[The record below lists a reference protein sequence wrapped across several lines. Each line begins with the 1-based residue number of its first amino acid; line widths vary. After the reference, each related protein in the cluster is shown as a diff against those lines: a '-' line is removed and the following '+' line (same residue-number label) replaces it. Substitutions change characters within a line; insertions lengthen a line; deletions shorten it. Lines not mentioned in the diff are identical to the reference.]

1 MKNIFSL
8 EPSILL
14 YQIRDAFI
22 YWVVVPALIITS
34 GRLFERVTGIGSI
47 PSVMLIYLIGLI
59 LTLLGLIL
67 IFRSIYDL
75 RHFGEGT
82 PNYRKPPK
90 RLVKEGSYAIC
101 RHPMFLGYD
110 LIAVGVAVLLRSTGM
125 LVFSIPLMLFF
136 EVRFLRKEERRLQRR
151 FGSEFVKYSEEVPFL
166 LPFRIKR

>member
-8 EPSILL
+8 EPSIIL
-14 YQIRDAFI
+14 YQIRDALI
-22 YWVVVPALIITS
+22 YWVVIPALIISS

-47 PSVMLIYLIGLI
+47 PSVMLIYPIGLI
-59 LTLLGLIL
+59 LILPGLIL
-67 IFRSIYDL
+67 ILRSIYDL

-90 RLVKEGSYAIC
+90 RLVREGAYAIC

-110 LIAVGVAVLLRSTGM
+110 LVALGVAVLLRSTGM
-125 LVFSIPLMLFF
+125 LLFSIPIMLFF
-136 EVRFLRKEERRLQRR
+136 EVRFLRKEEERLKRR
-151 FGSEFVKYSEEVPFL
+151 FGREFVEYSREVPFL